1 MSLLTV
7 SNLIAWSAQAGLLI
21 VVALLTL
28 RVLRLDA
35 PAVRYR
41 LLRLVLAACLVLPFV
56 QPHRAAPVEEGK
68 ARTAMTVTAVNVAPT
83 QGREGAFVP
92 ALGAAWTMALAMFL
106 AGGVWARLIWI
117 GAGIARLRRLRGI
130 GQPAGP
136 HAEHEELQ
144 ALIGARASI
153 RYVAGLAQPVTFGFR
168 RPMILLPAT
177 IEEQPLPIQRAVVAH
192 ELWHVRRKDWI
203 WTVAEE
209 VLRALFWFHPALWV
223 LLSKIQFAR
232 EELVDELTILSTG
245 SRRSYLDA
253 LLAFADRPP
262 LPAATAFARRRHLV
276 HRIVLISKEAVMSA
290 RRVVACGAVFV
301 LATGV
306 TGWYAVQAFPLVQHA
321 PSADLQAAVQGPG
334 PLERRAKPV
343 TPENP
348 VPRRTYSV
356 AADDPAEADAIGAH
370 GTVTVRLT
378 LDEAGR
384 IAESRLV
391 GLSINLGGKG
401 HVRLA
406 EVSAENL
413 EAVMRG
419 EVRLT
424 PGAPAISLRPVIEA
438 SIQSALR
445 AVKQWQYA
453 PPADGPLAFDVGVP
467 VGAPPPPPPPP
478 PLPAPGAARRMP
490 PPPPPAPP
498 PGGGGTAGS
507 AISEGALRVGGTIKP
522 PTKIRN
528 VNPTYPPDA
537 LASRVQGVVI
547 IEARIEGDGTVS
559 QARVLRSIPML
570 DEAALEAVRQWLF
583 TPTFLNGAPV
593 PVIMTVTVNFTLSK

>member
-41 LLRLVLAACLVLPFV
+41 LLRLVLAACLVLPFL
-56 QPHRAAPVEEGK
+56 QPHRAAPVEDGK
-68 ARTAMTVTAVNVAPT
+68 ARTATTVTAVNVAPS
-83 QGREGAFVP
+83 QGRDGAFVP

-168 RPMILLPAT
+168 RPVILLPAT

-192 ELWHVRRKDWI
+192 ELWHVRRNDWI

-356 AADDPAEADAIGAH
+356 EADWPREAEALGAF
-370 GTVTVRLT
+370 GGVTIRLT
-378 LDEAGR
+378 LDESGR
-384 IAESRLV
+384 IAESRLIGV
-391 GLSINLGGKG
+391 SLHLRGNGS
-401 HVRLA
+401 VRLNN
-406 EVSAENL
+406 VSAENL
-413 EAVMRG
+413 AAAMNG
-419 EVRLT
+419 ELKLAGQRQ
-424 PGAPAISLRPVIEA
+424 SLRPLLESTIE
-438 SIQSALR
+438 SALR
-445 AVKQWQYA
+445 AVRQWQYA
-453 PPADGPLAFDVGVP
+453 APTDGPLAFDVGVAIG
-467 VGAPPPPPPPP
+467 VPPPPPPPP
-478 PLPAPGAARRMP
+478 PPGSARPGMP
-490 PPPPPAPP
+490 PPPPPPP
-498 PGGGGTAGS
+498 PDQGQS
-507 AISEGALRVGGTIKP
+507 ASISDGALRVGGTIKP

-528 VNPTYPPDA
+528 VNPAYPPDA

-547 IEARIEGDGTVS
+547 IEARIEADGTVS
-559 QARVLRSIPML
+559 QARVLRSIEML
-570 DEAALEAVRQWLF
+570 DEAALEAVRQWVF
-583 TPTFLNGAPV
+583 TPTLMNGAPV
-593 PVIMTVTVNFTLSK
+593 PVVMTVTVNFTLEK